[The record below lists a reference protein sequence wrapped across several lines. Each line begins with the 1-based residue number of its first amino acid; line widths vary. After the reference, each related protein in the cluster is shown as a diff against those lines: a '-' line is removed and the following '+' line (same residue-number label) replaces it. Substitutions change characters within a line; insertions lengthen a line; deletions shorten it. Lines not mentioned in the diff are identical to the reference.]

1 LLIAVIVMYSQNL
14 ELRRTGL
21 GLSSDPLLVIDNAS
35 ALSGVDN
42 ETLRT
47 ELLRLPQITAVT
59 EAASVPWIPGIN
71 LWTLSRSPEASA
83 SGRSVF
89 SNLVGYDF
97 FSVFGLEALAG
108 RVFDREHDDMVPN
121 WDELTADRPFHIV
134 IDQQLASD
142 LGFATPDAAID
153 QILYVPKDPSLGRDI
168 VQSVRIIGVVP
179 ARPMH
184 LQGAGATSNLFL
196 LGRNF
201 ETQVARLS
209 ATDVSGALEAID
221 AMWRRISP
229 AMPRSYQ
236 FLDEIFERS
245 YETFG
250 KVNQA
255 FAALAA
261 VALLISMIGLLGM
274 AVQIANRRV
283 HEIGVRKTLGASTG
297 QVVRMLLLDIGKPVL
312 IANVIAWPL
321 GYVAAHAYL
330 SIFMHRIIVTPAP
343 FLLTLLFTVLIA
355 VLAVGGQALRAAR
368 VRPAEVLNSE

>member
-1 LLIAVIVMYSQNL
+1 
-14 ELRRTGL
+14 
-21 GLSSDPLLVIDNAS
+21 
-35 ALSGVDN
+35 
-42 ETLRT
+42 
-47 ELLRLPQITAVT
+47 
-59 EAASVPWIPGIN
+59 
-71 LWTLSRSPEASA
+71 
-83 SGRSVF
+83 
-89 SNLVGYDF
+89 
-97 FSVFGLEALAG
+97 
-108 RVFDREHDDMVPN
+108 
-121 WDELTADRPFHIV
+121 
-134 IDQQLASD
+134 
-142 LGFATPDAAID
+142 
-153 QILYVPKDPSLGRDI
+153 
-168 VQSVRIIGVVP
+168 
-179 ARPMH
+179 
-184 LQGAGATSNLFL
+184 
-196 LGRNF
+196 
-201 ETQVARLS
+201 
-209 ATDVSGALEAID
+209 
-221 AMWRRISP
+221 
-229 AMPRSYQ
+229 MPRSYQ